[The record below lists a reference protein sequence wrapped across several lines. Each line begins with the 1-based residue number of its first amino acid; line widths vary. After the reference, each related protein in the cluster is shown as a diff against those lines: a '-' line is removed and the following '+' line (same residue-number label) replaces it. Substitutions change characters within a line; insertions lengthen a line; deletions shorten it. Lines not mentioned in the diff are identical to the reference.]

1 MGTTTAGTTT
11 STEPGR
17 RPRTLSVYAT
27 WDGDY
32 RCRVQA
38 RHHEIR
44 VDEPLSV
51 GGDDSGPQPTEV
63 FLASLASCYALA
75 IAHVARKRSIELA
88 DVAVR
93 AVGEYDGPKFV
104 KVRVEVTSSHS
115 REELEPLLSRASAVC
130 YVSNTLRAVD
140 DVDVVLVEG
149 R

>member
-1 MGTTTAGTTT
+1 M
-11 STEPGR
+11 
-17 RPRTLSVYAT
+17 YAT
-27 WDGDY
+27 WEGDY

-44 VDEPLSV
+44 VDEPLSA
-51 GGDDSGPQPTEV
+51 GGSDSGPQPTEV

-75 IAHVARKRSIELA
+75 IGHVARKRGIELA

-104 KVRVEVTSSHS
+104 KVRVEVNSTHR

-130 YVSNTLRAVD
+130 YVSNTLRVVD
-140 DVDVVLVEG
+140 DVEVVLVDEAG
-149 R
+149 EA